1 LSACSS
7 LRADV
12 IFVVDSSGSIESSNF
27 RNVRSF
33 VANVVDAFDIS
44 SDKVRVG
51 LIEFSDDA
59 YVEFDLEEYSNKRS
73 IQAAIAAIPYYRSG
87 QQTRVLYMHLYFARS
102 RQSKKQANKKQR

>member
-87 QQTRVLYMHLYFARS
+87 QQTRVLLYASLF
-102 RQSKKQANKKQR
+102 RQKQADKKQANKKQR